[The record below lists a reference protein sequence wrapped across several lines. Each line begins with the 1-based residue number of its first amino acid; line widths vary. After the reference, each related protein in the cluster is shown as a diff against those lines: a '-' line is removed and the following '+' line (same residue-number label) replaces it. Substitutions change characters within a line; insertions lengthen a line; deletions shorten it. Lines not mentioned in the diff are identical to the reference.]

1 MLTERIRTEVQKYLC
16 EYEERIEALENEV
29 LTLKEEI
36 KSLKGKGFKIRKT
49 KGVYVLESG
58 DNIINLDDEVI
69 YVDGL
74 PRKPSTVYRHK
85 NNIMSWEWHDKTIR
99 FSTSKVEI
107 KAPVKI
113 REDEKEIPEEKEPK
127 NMEEWECMIK
137 EWEGISRDE
146 HEKWYDSLEEISTP
160 IHVHTQGGDREV
172 VCKDGARGMG
182 PLEMDYETWARFY
195 YVRCAKKRAARM
207 RRSHRLAMIKQWEDK
222 NYADFNDWDCADER
236 QHREWYNIIDENNVE
251 NKQRMFFCQYKYR
264 NKKGLIE
271 KWKDVSFEDHCEW
284 LYNNYNV
291 LKCEDYDEW
300 KRVFYIIHDGKFK
313 TIKKMLDMMGASLS
327 NTENVLRCCMVKVWS
342 PPGSILPGSGRV
354 ITMVVI
360 VKSYK
365 VTNIAKILF
374 VGDV

>member
-1 MLTERIRTEVQKYLC
+1 MVTESIRKYLRQ
-16 EYEERIEALENEV
+16 YEKRIEALENEV

-58 DNIINLDDEVI
+58 DDIINLEDEVI

-113 REDEKEIPEEKEPK
+113 REDDPEEKEPK

-160 IHVHTQGGDREV
+160 VENQREYYCRYMYIHKEKKYERIE
-172 VCKDGARGMG
+172 CEEESPM
-182 PLEMDYETWARFY
+182 EMDYETWARFY
-195 YVRCAKKRAARM
+195 YSRCTKNRM

-222 NYADFNDWDCADER
+222 NYADFNDWDRADER

-264 NKKGLIE
+264 DKKSLIE
-271 KWKDVSFEDHCEW
+271 EWKDVSFEDHCEW

-291 LKCEDYDEW
+291 LKCEDYEEW

-313 TIKKMLDMMGASLS
+313 TIKKMLDM
-327 NTENVLRCCMVKVWS
+327 V
-342 PPGSILPGSGRV
+342 SGKMF
-354 ITMVVI
+354 IFD
-360 VKSYK
+360 
-365 VTNIAKILF
+365 N
-374 VGDV
+374 DD